1 MEFYMRQKHAIT
13 DKFIEEI
20 ASKIEGVFL
29 DNVMD
34 YMKVDDIDLIDKED
48 LDDLF
53 DIVLDAIDFN
63 EG

>member
-13 DKFIEEI
+13 DEFIEEM